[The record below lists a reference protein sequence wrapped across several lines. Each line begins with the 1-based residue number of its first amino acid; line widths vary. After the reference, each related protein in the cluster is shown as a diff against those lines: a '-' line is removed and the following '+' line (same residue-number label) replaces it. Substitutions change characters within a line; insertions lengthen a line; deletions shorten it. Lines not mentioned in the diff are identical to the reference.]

1 MKHYQLILAA
11 TLVALAGCNKVNI
24 DVVDE
29 TESNEIGFNAVTQ
42 KATKANDAIITG
54 ATYGTD
60 NTFQI
65 WGWQSENGS
74 FTDAALTEGVASNF
88 MSDLTI
94 SWTKGTDN
102 NRALAWRNS
111 VHYYY
116 WPFTGAIS
124 FLAIHPSTVA
134 PTSTGWDDTNKKGKA
149 TINGYTISGE
159 NKTTDLM
166 FADASGSR
174 SAEALPLVFKHA
186 LSQIEVQVKTNDNY
200 SSDVQF
206 DVKSVTFNNID
217 LSGNVAYANSACTWS
232 ANTTQTENW
241 VYYNTVKENIN
252 NTAAVYG
259 AANVMI
265 PQAAHNAAAAV
276 GEPGD
281 PGYVAA
287 DPGTTIT
294 IEYAMQQL
302 PKENNA
308 KINGT
313 VTVAAPQVWAAGSKY
328 VYTLNFNL
336 YEILFNPSVEPDWVI
351 VNVAT
356 INIP

>member
-1 MKHYQLILAA
+1 MKTNQLILAA
-11 TLVALAGCNKVNI
+11 AIIAIAGCAKSNVI
-24 DVVDE
+24 DNVD
-29 TESNEIGFNAVTQ
+29 TESNEIGFNAVTRV
-42 KATKANDAIITG
+42 ATKANDAIITG
-54 ATYGTD
+54 TSYGTD
-60 NTFQI
+60 NTFQV
-65 WGWQSENGS
+65 WGWQSENGL
-74 FTDAALTEGVASNF
+74 FTDAALTDDAESNF
-88 MSDLTI
+88 MKNLTI
-94 SWTKGTDN
+94 SYNDGVDHA
-102 NRALAWRNS
+102 RAQAWRNAA
-111 VHYYY
+111 HYYY

-124 FLAIHPSTVA
+124 FLAIHPSTVV
-134 PTSTGWDDTNKKGKA
+134 PTSSVWDATNRKGKA
-149 TINGYTISGE
+149 TIEGYTIGAE

-174 SAEALPLVFKHA
+174 RADALPLAFKHA

-217 LSGNVAYANSACTWS
+217 LSGNVTYANSACSWTE
-232 ANTTQTENW
+232 NTTQTANW
-241 VYYNTVKENIN
+241 TYYNTVMENIN

-265 PQAAHNAAAAV
+265 PQAAN
-276 GEPGD
+276 PDD
-281 PGYVAA
+281 PETTGVLE
-287 DPGTTIT
+287 GTTLT

-313 VTVAAPQVWAAGSKY
+313 VTVGAAQAWAAGSKY

-336 YEILFNPSVEPDWVI
+336 YEILFNPSVEANWVT
-351 VNVAT
+351 VDVAT